1 MIQNQALE
9 FALMQIYE
17 IAEAIFKET
26 SAELNASLVLCFRWV
41 EGAKLPVAKSGF
53 AGLRSKKYI
62 KGKLLR
68 ANGGCLG

>member
-1 MIQNQALE
+1 MGNFTATPKAL
-9 FALMQIYE
+9 
-17 IAEAIFKET
+17 
-26 SAELNASLVLCFRWV
+26 LCFRWV
-41 EGAKLPVAKSGF
+41 EGAKLPIAKAGF

>member
-9 FALMQIYE
+9 FALLQIYE
-17 IAEAIFKET
+17 IAEAI
-26 SAELNASLVLCFRWV
+26 LCFRWV
-41 EGAKLPVAKSGF
+41 EGALVLSR
-53 AGLRSKKYI
+53 RSKSFALARSTK

>member
-1 MIQNQALE
+1 MIRNQALE
-9 FALMQIYE
+9 FALLQIYE
-17 IAEAIFKET
+17 IAEAI
-26 SAELNASLVLCFRWV
+26 LCFRWV
-41 EGAKLPVAKSGF
+41 EGAKLLVAKAGF

>member
-1 MIQNQALE
+1 M
-9 FALMQIYE
+9 
-17 IAEAIFKET
+17 
-26 SAELNASLVLCFRWV
+26 LCFRWV

>member
-1 MIQNQALE
+1 MISLYRNLTATPKAL
-9 FALMQIYE
+9 
-17 IAEAIFKET
+17 
-26 SAELNASLVLCFRWV
+26 LCFRWV
-41 EGAKLPVAKSGF
+41 EGAKLLVAKAGF